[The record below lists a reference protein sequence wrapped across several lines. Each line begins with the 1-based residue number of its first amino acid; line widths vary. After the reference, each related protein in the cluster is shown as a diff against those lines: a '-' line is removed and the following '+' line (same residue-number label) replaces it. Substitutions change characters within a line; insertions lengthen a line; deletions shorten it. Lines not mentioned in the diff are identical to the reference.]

1 MKLSIPQ
8 DALLRAAKHAALAAN
23 SKATIPVMACALL
36 RADDGRLTVIG
47 TSHSIATTAVV
58 PCEVESPGAIAV
70 NAADLVKRIATLPT
84 GMVHLTLRDTSLVI
98 QSGNRWH
105 TVPTTEAESF
115 PAVPS
120 HDAEWATVP
129 SAALRDGLSRARP
142 AASLVT
148 SRPAQNGVLVEQGE
162 GTTFAATD
170 GHRLHLARAD
180 VKLPGGG
187 ILPLASVTAILDV
200 LDDGDIEV
208 AWAKDA
214 VLVRA
219 GALTVRAKLVDAHFP
234 PYRKVIPQRTEY
246 AITIDRSEL
255 MSALRAVDPAIDKN
269 SGGVCLAVERDSVQV
284 IAGDGGT
291 ESSDVVA
298 CEGGPADKV
307 IKLGVNAKYL
317 ADALTAVGGDDVTLG
332 LGGNLDPIVVRNGKD
347 ESVTAV
353 VMPMMV

>member
-8 DALLRAAKHAALAAN
+8 GALLRAAKHAALAAN

-70 NAADLVKRIATLPT
+70 NAADLVKRIATLPS
-84 GMVHLTLRDTSLVI
+84 MVHLTLRDTSLVI
-98 QSGNRWH
+98 QSGNRRH
-105 TVPTTEAESF
+105 TLPTTEAESF
-115 PAVPS
+115 PAVPG
-120 HDAEWATVP
+120 HDAEWTTVP
-129 SAALRDGLSRARP
+129 SAALRDGLSRVRP
-142 AASLVT
+142 AVSPEE
-148 SRPAQNGVLVEQGE
+148 SRPALNGILVEQGE
-162 GTTFAATD
+162 STAFAATD
-170 GHRLHLARAD
+170 AHRLHLARAD
-180 VKLPGGG
+180 VALGGGG

-200 LDDGDIEV
+200 LDSGDAEI

-219 GALTVRAKLVDAHFP
+219 GDLTVRAKLVDAHFP
-234 PYRKVIPQRTEY
+234 PYRQVIPQRTEY
-246 AITIDRSEL
+246 AITIDRSQL

-284 IAGDGGT
+284 IAGAGST

-317 ADALTAVGGDDVTLG
+317 ADALTAVGGDDVMLG